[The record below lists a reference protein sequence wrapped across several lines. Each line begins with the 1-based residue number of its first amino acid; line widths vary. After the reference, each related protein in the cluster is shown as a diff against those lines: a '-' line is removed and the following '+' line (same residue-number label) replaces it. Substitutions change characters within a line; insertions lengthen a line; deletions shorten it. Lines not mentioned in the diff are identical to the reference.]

1 MLSSHDISI
10 IKSTVPV
17 LEVHGK
23 DITTCFY
30 KMLFEHHPELL
41 NIFNHA
47 NQKKGKQQAALA
59 NMVYA
64 AAKYIDQL
72 EVVLPAVKE
81 VAQKHR
87 SLGVL
92 PEHYPIVGKYL
103 LLAIKEVLGDAATD
117 EIIHAWNNAYGVI
130 ASVFID
136 IEKEM
141 YEEAE
146 GQEGGWT
153 GFRSFTINKIV
164 EENELIRSFY
174 LIPSDGGAIA
184 SFTPGQYVSV
194 KVQVP
199 GETYT
204 QIRQYSLSA
213 APHEPYYRISVKRE
227 NGALNTP
234 DGKVSNYLHNVIKE
248 GDKLLLS
255 APAGEFKLELNDD
268 RPVVFIGGG
277 IGVTPLMSMMNTVV
291 KQQPNRQVTFIH
303 AAHNGKVHA
312 MGSEVKQLED
322 VSEHVTTHFCYSNPL
337 PEDTGYSKT
346 GHIDQAWLQ
355 EIVPTTDAHF
365 YFCGPLSFMKSIR
378 DSLISWGV
386 REEDLHYE
394 FFGPKE
400 AL

>member
-30 KMLFEHHPELL
+30 KMMFEHHPELL

-64 AAKYIDQL
+64 AAKHIDQL
-72 EVVLPAVKE
+72 EAVLPAVKE

-141 YEEAE
+141 YAEAE
-146 GQEGGWT
+146 GQKGGWT
-153 GFRSFTINKIV
+153 GFRPFTVSKIV

-194 KVQVP
+194 KLTVP

-213 APHEPYYRISVKRE
+213 APNEPYYRISVKRE
-227 NGALNTP
+227 DGALNMP
-234 DGKVSNYLHNVIKE
+234 AGKVSTYLHTEIKE
-248 GDKLLLS
+248 GDQLLLS
-255 APAGEFKLELNDD
+255 APAGEFRMELKGD

-277 IGVTPLMSMMNTVV
+277 IGVTPLMSMVNTAVRE
-291 KQQPNRQVTFIH
+291 QPHRKVTFIH

-312 MGSEVKQLED
+312 MGSEVKQLENAN
-322 VSEHVTTHFCYSNPL
+322 EQLTTHFCYSNPL

-346 GHIDQAWLQ
+346 GRIDLAWLQ
-355 EIVPTTDAHF
+355 EIIPTTDAHF

-378 DSLISWGV
+378 EILTSWGV
-386 REEDLHYE
+386 KEEDIHYE

>member
-92 PEHYPIVGKYL
+92 PDHYPIVGKYL

-141 YEEAE
+141 YEQAE

-153 GFRSFTINKIV
+153 GFRSFTVNKIV

-248 GDKLLLS
+248 GDQLLLS
-255 APAGEFKLELNDD
+255 APAGEFKLELNDE
-268 RPVVFIGGG
+268 RPVVLIGGG
-277 IGVTPLMSMMNTVV
+277 IGVTPLMSMMSTAV

-303 AAHNGKVHA
+303 AAQNGKVHA
-312 MGSEVKQLED
+312 MGSEVKQLEEAN
-322 VSEHVTTHFCYSNPL
+322 EHVTTHFCYSNPL
-337 PEDTGYSKT
+337 PEDTGYSKA
-346 GHIDQAWLQ
+346 GRIDQAWLQ
-355 EIVPTTDAHF
+355 EIAPTTDAHF

>member
-1 MLSSHDISI
+1 MLSQHDISI

-17 LEVHGK
+17 LEVHGR
-23 DITTCFY
+23 DITTRFY
-30 KMLFEHHPELL
+30 QMLFEHHPELL

-64 AAKYIDQL
+64 AAQHIDQL
-72 EVVLPAVKE
+72 EAVLPAVKE
-81 VAQKHR
+81 VAHKHR

-117 EIIHAWNNAYGVI
+117 EIIQAWNNAYGII

-136 IEKEM
+136 IEQEM
-141 YEEAE
+141 YAEAE
-146 GQEGGWT
+146 GQQGGWS
-153 GFRSFTINKIV
+153 GFRFFTVDKIV
-164 EENELIRSFY
+164 DENELIRSFY
-174 LIPSDGGAIA
+174 LIPSDGGALA

-194 KVQVP
+194 KVAIP
-199 GETYT
+199 GEPYT

-213 APHEPYYRISVKRE
+213 GPHESYYRISVKRE
-227 NGALNTP
+227 DESP
-234 DGKVSNYLHNVIKE
+234 DVPAGKVSTYLHNEVKE
-248 GDKLLLS
+248 GDKLSLS
-255 APAGEFKLELNDD
+255 APAGEFQMSYSDD

-277 IGVTPLMSMMNTVV
+277 IGVTPLMSMVNATVQ
-291 KQQPNRQVTFIH
+291 QQPNRRVTFIH

-312 MGSEVKQLED
+312 MGSEVRKLED
-322 VSEHVTTHFCYSNPL
+322 SNDKLSAHFCYSNPL
-337 PEDTGYSKT
+337 PEDNGYSKT
-346 GHIDQAWLQ
+346 GRIDQSWLQ
-355 EIVPTTDAHF
+355 EIIPTTDAHF

-378 DSLISWGV
+378 DLLTSCGV

-400 AL
+400 VL

>member
-1 MLSSHDISI
+1 MLSQHDISI

-30 KMLFEHHPELL
+30 KMMFENHPELL

-59 NMVYA
+59 NLVYA

-72 EVVLPAVKE
+72 ETVLPAVKE
-81 VAQKHR
+81 VAHKHR

-117 EIIHAWNNAYGVI
+117 EIIQAWNNAYGVI

-136 IEKEM
+136 IEQEM
-141 YEEAE
+141 YAAAE
-146 GQEGGWT
+146 GQQGGWM
-153 GFRSFTINKIV
+153 GFRSFTVSKIV

-174 LIPSDGGAIA
+174 LVPTDGGAIA

-194 KVQVP
+194 KVSMP

-213 APHEPYYRISVKRE
+213 APNEPYYRISVKRE
-227 NGALNTP
+227 DGALNTP
-234 DGKVSNYLHNVIKE
+234 AGKVSTYLHKEIKE
-248 GDKLLLS
+248 GDTLLLS
-255 APAGEFKLELNDD
+255 APAGQFQLAPTDD
-268 RPVVFIGGG
+268 RPLVLIGGG
-277 IGVTPLMSMMNTVV
+277 IGVTPLMSMVNTAV
-291 KQQPNRQVTFIH
+291 QEQPNRKITFIH

-312 MGSEVKQLED
+312 MGAEVKKLEESSEE
-322 VSEHVTTHFCYSNPL
+322 VSVHFCYSNPL
-337 PEDTGYSKT
+337 PEDNGYSKT
-346 GHIDQAWLQ
+346 GRIDLAWLQ
-355 EIVPTTDAHF
+355 EIIPTTDAHF
-365 YFCGPLSFMKSIR
+365 YFCGPLAFMKDIR
-378 DSLISWGV
+378 DMLTRWGV
-386 REEDLHYE
+386 KEEDMHYE

-400 AL
+400 VI